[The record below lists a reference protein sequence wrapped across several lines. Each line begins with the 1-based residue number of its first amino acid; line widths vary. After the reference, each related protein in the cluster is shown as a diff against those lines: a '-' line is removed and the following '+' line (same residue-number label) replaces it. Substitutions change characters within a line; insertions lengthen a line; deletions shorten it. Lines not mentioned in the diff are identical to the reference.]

1 MAGLRISQ
9 TLTISGA
16 SNTAL
21 AALQTL
27 VGAGN
32 LTLVASTV
40 TLPNQGQRPTLTST
54 GNLSGVNFTF
64 YGTSIGNAQT
74 SFTSTIAGPNN
85 NTVSAGV
92 GFATITRIAADAA
105 VGTNVSAGY
114 AATGETPTWPCDVRM
129 NPFSIGFAVV
139 VPSAGVTY
147 TVQFTEDDVFVSN
160 YNPDATVWFNHPS
173 MTALV
178 ASATANFGKS
188 VTAFRVY
195 GTGAGTI
202 YVRGNQSIGL
212 IGR

>member
-9 TLTISGA
+9 TLVISGA
-16 SNTAL
+16 DTNDL

-27 VGAGN
+27 AGAGN
-32 LTLVASTV
+32 LTLAST

-64 YGTSIGNAQT
+64 YGTAIGNPQT
-74 SFTSTIAGPNN
+74 SFTSTTAGPNN

-92 GFATITRIAADAA
+92 GFATITRIAASGA
-105 VGTNVSAGY
+105 VGTAVSAGW

-129 NPFSIGFAVV
+129 NPFSIGMAVI

-147 TVQFTEDDVFVSN
+147 TVQFTEDDVFDPA

-173 MTALV
+173 MT
-178 ASATANFGKS
+178 SQTTSQTCNFGKS
-188 VTAFRVY
+188 ITAFRVY

-212 IGR
+212 NG